1 MIKIGQKLPDTEVLW
16 VRESEVK
23 KITLSQKLAGRKV
36 AIFGMPGAFSAT
48 CSGLHLPNIIG
59 NKDELLE
66 KGIEEICILT
76 VNDPFVLSEWG
87 RSKGIFK
94 EEITLIGDATSES
107 TKKVGLNFSAL
118 SIGVYNRSLCYAM
131 LAEDGEVKHFI
142 LEATKSKIT
151 TSGANARIEA
161 ISGSSTWTFCLC
173 NP

>member
-1 MIKIGQKLPDTEVLW
+1 MIKIRQKLPDTEVLW

-76 VNDPFVLSEWG
+76 VNDPFVLGEWG

-94 EEITLIGDATSES
+94 EEITLIGDAASEF
-107 TKKVGLNFSAL
+107 TKSVELNFSDPV
-118 SIGVYNRSLCYAM
+118 IGMHNRSLRYAM

-142 LEATKSKIT
+142 LEATKSRIT
-151 TSGANARIEA
+151 TSGANALIGA
-161 ISGSSTWTFCLC
+161 IYDCST
-173 NP
+173 